1 MVFEIRAYRLLIVSS
16 LGVFFA
22 LGLFLLLFYSRSRAG
37 GFESDPAGNPKL
49 ARILS
54 DVARATPQ
62 ERTRL
67 AEGERVAPPSGF
79 AIEKL
84 SKPLQDA
91 VRGRQ
96 MRINHNAEVQVY
108 I

>member
-1 MVFEIRAYRLLIVSS
+1 MLFQIRGYRLLIVSS

-22 LGLFLLLFYSRSRAG
+22 LGLFLLFHSRSRAG